1 MAHLAFDRRFGRSVA
16 LLAAFAV
23 AVLPMA
29 ALAQA
34 QSPQSEEEEETPPE
48 ATPANPATP
57 AQPAPGTTAPA
68 APAPGMLKPKA
79 TGTGEAL
86 KPQGAN
92 QGYLEGRAEVES
104 PNEEIDT
111 VQKKNYKA
119 ANRFEV
125 TVYPGA
131 LQLNS
136 KFTNADGVAIGVDY
150 ALQENFALQL
160 LGLFNYAGS
169 WTPLTGELNDNKARP
184 EAADELL
191 LQAGLVAGF
200 EVAPIYGKFAFYNG
214 TLAQFRFVLNAGA
227 GVGTTQVQ
235 LTGATEGAPNNP
247 TTYGSTGTRFLGN
260 LGVGFR
266 ILLGERFALR
276 LEIRDLLY
284 TARVDSIDGCSDADF
299 IAIQNA
305 MGSSNIPGVSSGCN
319 TAPFKGQS
327 IPALQAL
334 NVAQKLVEDNSS
346 DVVNNIIF
354 FAGLSYLF

>member
-1 MAHLAFDRRFGRSVA
+1 MAHLALDKRFRIPVA
-16 LLAAFAV
+16 LMTALVVAA
-23 AVLPMA
+23 LPA
-29 ALAQA
+29 LALAQVPGA
-34 QSPQSEEEEETPPE
+34 EEEEETPAE
-48 ATPANPATP
+48 TPANPANP
-57 AQPAPGTTAPA
+57 AQPTTPGAATPGTA
-68 APAPGMLKPKA
+68 AKPK
-79 TGTGEAL
+79 TGTAEARKPLGE
-86 KPQGAN
+86 N

-125 TVYPGA
+125 TLYPGA

-150 ALQENFALQL
+150 ALQENFALQI
-160 LGLFNYAGS
+160 LGLYNYVGS
-169 WTPLTGELNDNKARP
+169 WTPLTGELNDNKSRP

-191 LQAGLVAGF
+191 LQAGLVGGF

-227 GVGTTQVQ
+227 GVGLTQVQ
-235 LTGATEGAPNNP
+235 LSGSTEASPTST
-247 TTYGSTGTRFLGN
+247 TTYGSTGLRFLGN

-284 TARVDSIDGCSDADF
+284 TARVDSINGCSNADLT
-299 IAIQNA
+299 AISMQET
-305 MGSSNIPGVSSGCN
+305 PSSGCN
-319 TAPFKGQS
+319 AAPFTGNSAQAQK
-327 IPALQAL
+327 ALYI
-334 NVAQKLVEDNSS
+334 AQKLVEDNSS